1 MVDSAQATEYLTSML
16 KGFKL
21 EASEATDAVSMLT
34 ALDMDFAA
42 SAGDIAEA
50 LSRMATSAQLAGMSI
65 QEAAAAVTVIKDV
78 SQKSASSIGE
88 SIKTLLSRYGN
99 VKAGS
104 FVDLE
109 TGEADESLNDTEKV
123 LNALNISIRSSS
135 MEFRSFSDVLD
146 DVAEKWV
153 SLSTVEKNAVATAM
167 AGTRQRENFNILME
181 NYDSYK
187 KAIDTASDSQGTA
200 EEKYGAYMDSIE
212 AHLNKLKDAW
222 DELAQNFEGSAF
234 FKGLVDVA
242 TFLVENL
249 PKIIKL
255 FATLFASLNAYKLPV
270 AIKQLGGALNPFRSV
285 AAGKYAGFDKGWTI
299 QGMSQRMMKRE
310 LDYQAQTS
318 EAKAAS
324 EQLFG
329 VSGTEFN
336 YTPTIDASTNKI
348 VASQDKS
355 TASIQTV
362 IKLLQGYLY
371 GKADGG
377 FMTSDKRLE
386 QGRPRDKQRPN
397 AANTPGV
404 APGYSRMSPGNAKNR
419 TEEFLA
425 SKKKKT
431 SELRDTVNEYNRR
444 TSQAKEIQNVLGGKA
459 AQSSS
464 YLSNVNG
471 SLMAAY
477 YGPAKGELAEA
488 LDQLDRQGIN
498 VSEFLGTGLGSAEE
512 IEQARAVR
520 GYFANH
526 QDELAAIQRMQ
537 SFGSKTLTS
546 SDKALIKNART
557 NFQQLGLDSSLL
569 GSKSQVKGNIL
580 NPDTL
585 FLNALLGGA
594 PTSDKYKDF
603 RTIQDAVEMESD
615 LSTDRIELNDRD
627 ARRGRLRWNNQS
639 YKRRKVYDKDGNL
652 KGTEWVNK
660 ETGEALKPNSAG
672 ARHLDTA
679 ATQRKSIIK
688 TRALT
693 GVVGGLTAGVTAAAT
708 QEGDAT
714 DKFVA
719 GATNAVTTGL
729 LSAIPG
735 VGQIIGPILG
745 PILGDWISGALLDYI
760 HREDIARE
768 KRVEEANKYLE
779 SLTSIKDSVSNIE
792 SLNNNRENWD
802 SSDWGDLNDYI
813 RETMSILRENDDL
826 RLKFEEN
833 AAEIDSKYAG
843 MSASELMQIIQTGS
857 QDEADQLILA
867 LKNAQTS
874 ESLSATFAS
883 QEEERHT
890 IQENI
895 DDIQALGKVAT
906 MAAGSS
912 NAREAY
918 GALGEIEGI
927 SSHVTYSGD
936 TQYRAYEL
944 EEGQSLDDQLET
956 LKKAR
961 AEMESK
967 ALEAAEAGD
976 EDLESSYK
984 KIIETLDDNI
994 DVLDSS
1000 ISELANMN
1008 DELNDI
1014 SVEETVNS
1022 TIGTWDNTRI
1032 ANATLEEAIYTVAQ
1046 DLSLYGEAV
1055 YDAAGRITD
1064 EARTYIESFMR
1075 ENDKFSSLFEEDD
1088 TVLRRLLQQADQ
1100 RTELLANTGYS
1111 YEDLRE
1117 AFDYKDEEMQQA
1129 ILKAIN
1135 DRTETQVDNIDLETL
1150 TNLVYKLDPQNL
1162 ENYAEALGMTV
1173 DEVAE
1178 LKNVLGNTSL
1188 ADLLGD
1194 PQDTLDEISE
1204 KVSILSDYMSNGAVS
1219 AENYFKILSQ
1229 YTELLYEYDE
1239 KGNVIGIGTENITKN
1254 LMDDLYG
1261 SEGNL
1266 GTLLGYQTYEEAKT
1280 NSNLYDAFKEI
1291 VKNRYQGSTDLGFL
1305 ETSTTFNDDILA
1317 KLNQDQELWAL
1328 YSETMEG
1335 IMVDTSEYQTLV
1347 QSIIDYQSTMIDQE
1361 IEGLQSVQDA
1371 LEATNNTRQKELDLI
1386 KAKDALEN
1394 AKNEKKLVYRAGV
1407 GFTYES
1413 DQTAVQ
1419 EAQQNLED
1427 LETDKKSEDLQ
1438 YQIDQLEQS
1447 KAFLEAIPSSEELNA
1462 QKETYQAW
1470 MDKITENGEKQADIL
1485 SELGKAY
1492 TEISNI
1498 GEQMSLWVSKDEEV
1512 KSDADKAAETL
1523 INNTG
1528 EGTEDAISAAIG
1540 NVTASEGTQEYQG
1553 QMQKVQDQIALWEEN
1568 LQKSGIGNFMDY
1580 DTLEEAQANGFT
1592 GASTQEGFDALK
1604 NQYSAMK
1611 SGKYDKYKN
1620 ANTDVQFIELPNG
1633 EKFTV
1638 DPSATDSYWATSATQ
1653 LITAKLD
1660 DNSAFNNASG
1670 KGTDRLYVWND
1681 TLKDWGEKA
1690 DDGGKN
1696 QHGADEGWDI
1706 DPQEITN
1713 LPDGTML
1720 KSVSNNATNYA
1731 YKYSDDLYLKAYPAN
1746 REGTSDFEGG
1756 GTLINEEGTEGI
1768 ITPQGTLTALPAHTG
1783 IVPADLTR
1791 NLFELG
1797 EVAPNLVK
1805 QLSSL
1810 NYEYPTSTAIGN
1822 MDDHSTNINS
1832 LYATFQVDENF
1843 DFDQFLSEVRGTI
1856 NTSRHNG

>member
-1 MVDSAQATEYLTSML
+1 MIDASQATEYLTSLL

-21 EASEATDAVSMLT
+21 EATEASDAVSMLT
-34 ALDMDFAA
+34 KLDMEFAA
-42 SAGDIAEA
+42 SSGDIAEG
-50 LSRMATSAQLAGMSI
+50 LSRMATTAQMAGMSL

-88 SIKTLLSRYGN
+88 SLKTLLSRYGN

-109 TGEADESLNDTEKV
+109 TGEVDDSLNDTEKV
-123 LNALNISIRSSS
+123 LNAIGISIRSST
-135 MEFRSFSDVLD
+135 MEFRDFSDVMD
-146 DVAEKWV
+146 DLADKWV
-153 SLSTVEKNAVATAM
+153 SLTSVEQNAIATAM

-187 KAIDTASDSQGTA
+187 EAVESASDSQGVA
-200 EEKYGAYMDSIE
+200 DEKYEAYMDSIE
-212 AHLNKLKDAW
+212 AHLNQLKDAW

-234 FKGLVDVA
+234 FKGVVDVA
-242 TFLVENL
+242 TFLVEQL

-255 FATLFASLNAYKLPV
+255 FSTLFMTMNAYKLPTWLSDLWGAVNPLKSVSAGRFKGARSRFTTGGMKDRANIRKYERLKREGKDTSEIEAKLPKEYRDTFVTGDGNLNDTAKPIVDEQRKTNSTLDNIESMVQTITSSSSSAAGPMISIEGAGPTGIDPEPVVKLRNEVGDIHQKGSLRYDEWRAKQKVGNLQSAYNARNLDEKISEKAASLGSDSTEEDLKEYNDLIAEKARRLQEIVSASQDRLAITNKIAQKEAEINRLLKEQEV
-270 AIKQLGGALNPFRSV
+270 ARQTSASEVVSESQAEMTITAEKRTQLQQEQLATQEDIKQRIEEEKSLNAEKGQL
-285 AAGKYAGFDKGWTI
+285 AA
-299 QGMSQRMMKRE
+299 E
-310 LDYQAQTS
+310 QAQTAQDQVQAAT
-318 EAKAAS
+318 EAS
-324 EQLFG
+324 STGFSQLTTVPGQSLLPGTATSGITSG
-329 VSGTEFN
+329 V
-336 YTPTIDASTNKI
+336 P
-348 VASQDKS
+348 
-355 TASIQTV
+355 
-362 IKLLQGYLY
+362 
-371 GKADGG
+371 
-377 FMTSDKRLE
+377 KR
-386 QGRPRDKQRPN
+386 
-397 AANTPGV
+397 A
-404 APGYSRMSPGNAKNR
+404 
-419 TEEFLA
+419 
-425 SKKKKT
+425 
-431 SELRDTVNEYNRR
+431 
-444 TSQAKEIQNVLGGKA
+444 
-459 AQSSS
+459 
-464 YLSNVNG
+464 
-471 SLMAAY
+471 
-477 YGPAKGELAEA
+477 
-488 LDQLDRQGIN
+488 GI
-498 VSEFLGTGLGSAEE
+498 
-512 IEQARAVR
+512 
-520 GYFANH
+520 
-526 QDELAAIQRMQ
+526 
-537 SFGSKTLTS
+537 GSKITS
-546 SDKALIKNART
+546 KLS
-557 NFQQLGLDSSLL
+557 GLS
-569 GSKSQVKGNIL
+569 
-580 NPDTL
+580 
-585 FLNALLGGA
+585 GGA
-594 PTSDKYKDF
+594 GFS
-603 RTIQDAVEMESD
+603 A
-615 LSTDRIELNDRD
+615 LSGLM
-627 ARRGRLRWNNQS
+627 
-639 YKRRKVYDKDGNL
+639 
-652 KGTEWVNK
+652 
-660 ETGEALKPNSAG
+660 
-672 ARHLDTA
+672 
-679 ATQRKSIIK
+679 
-688 TRALT
+688 
-693 GVVGGLTAGVTAAAT
+693 GGLTAGITAAAT

-714 DKFVA
+714 DKAVA
-719 GATNAVTTGL
+719 AASNAVITGL
-729 LSAIPG
+729 ISAIPG
-735 VGQIIGPILG
+735 VGPILGGVLG
-745 PILGDWISGALLDYI
+745 PILGDRISGALLDYI

-802 SSDWGDLNDYI
+802 SSDWSDLNDYI

-843 MSASELMQIIQTGS
+843 MTASELMQIIQTGS

-918 GALGEIEGI
+918 GALREIEGI

-967 ALEAAEAGD
+967 ALEAAEAGN

-1008 DELNDI
+1008 DELNNI

-1117 AFDYKDEEMQQA
+1117 AFDYKDEGTQQD
-1129 ILKAIN
+1129 ILNAIN
-1135 DRTETQVDNIDLETL
+1135 NRTETQADNIDMETL

-1178 LKNVLGNTSL
+1178 LKSVLGNTSL
-1188 ADLLGD
+1188 ADLLGA

-1239 KGNVIGIGTENITKN
+1239 KGNVIGIGTGNITEN
-1254 LMDDLYG
+1254 LMNDLYG

-1280 NSNLYDAFKEI
+1280 NSGLYDAFKEI

-1328 YSETMEG
+1328 YSETMKG

-1347 QSIIDYQSTMIDQE
+1347 QSLIDYQSTMIDQE

-1371 LEATNNTRQKELDLI
+1371 LEATNDARQKELDLI

-1394 AKNEKKLVYRAGV
+1394 AKNKKKLVYRAGAGWV
-1407 GFTYES
+1407 YES

-1485 SELGKAY
+1485 SELEKAY

-1746 REGTSDFEGG
+1746 REGTSDFKGG

-1810 NYEYPTSTAIGN
+1810 NYEYPTSTAMGN

>member
-1 MVDSAQATEYLTSML
+1 MALSTLGMTSAADATEQLTSML

-21 EASEATDAVSMLT
+21 EATEVMGVVDKLVSLDLEF
-34 ALDMDFAA
+34 ALSA
-42 SAGDIAEA
+42 SDVGSA
-50 LSRMATSAQLAGMSI
+50 LSRTAAVARQVGMDMDH
-65 QEAAAAVTVIKDV
+65 AAAAITTVIDV
-78 SQKSASSIGE
+78 TQGAPE
-88 SIKTLLSRYGN
+88 SVGNAFKTIFSRYSN
-99 VKAGS
+99 VKLGVFEDMEDGS
-104 FVDLE
+104 SD
-109 TGEADESLNDTEKV
+109 EALNDTEKV
-123 LNALNISIRSSS
+123 LNSIGISIRSSS
-135 MEFRSFSDVLD
+135 MEFREFSDVLD
-146 DVAEKWV
+146 ELADKWV
-153 SLSTVEKNAVATAM
+153 TLSSVQKAAIANSLSGV
-167 AGTRQRENFNILME
+167 RQQNVFLSLMD
-181 NYDSYK
+181 NYDSYR
-187 KAIDTASDSQGTA
+187 KALEVSADA
-200 EEKYGAYMDSIE
+200 EGAADEKYEAYMDSIE
-212 AHLNKLKDAW
+212 AHLNQLKDAW
-222 DELAQNFEGSAF
+222 DELAQNFEGSTF
-234 FKGLVDVA
+234 FKGVVDFA
-242 TFLVENL
+242 TFLVEQL

-255 FATLFASLNAYKLPV
+255 FSTLFMTLNAYKMPMWLNNLWGVFDPRKV
-270 AIKQLGGALNPFRSV
+270 VSTGRFKGARSRFTTGGMEDRANILKYEKLKE
-285 AAGKYAGFDKGWTI
+285 AGKDTSEIEAKLPKEYRDTFITGDGNLNDTAKPIVDEQRKGNSTLDNIAKVATQINNKMDGGVGATTTTLSSTALTPDNSILPLAKRGVEIDDELKSLSKQRQMANLKVATATSAYNRHIIPQEMKWSESADSSDDLKDNSQYQAFLEERARYEENIDKAVEERARIEEQITRLTKERADI
-299 QGMSQRMMKRE
+299 SEKIKAAEDQS
-310 LDYQAQTS
+310 AQTS
-318 EAKAAS
+318 IE
-324 EQLFG
+324 
-329 VSGTEFN
+329 
-336 YTPTIDASTNKI
+336 
-348 VASQDKS
+348 ASQTTVAAEKTK
-355 TASIQTV
+355 TAEELKQSAETVKQTTEETKQTIENVKQTGEEQKQTV
-362 IKLLQGYLY
+362 QDQVQAATEASSTGFSQLTTVPGQSLLPGT
-371 GKADGG
+371 A
-377 FMTSDKRLE
+377 TS
-386 QGRPRDKQRPN
+386 GI
-397 AANTPGV
+397 TSGV
-404 APGYSRMSPGNAKNR
+404 P
-419 TEEFLA
+419 
-425 SKKKKT
+425 KKT
-431 SELRDTVNEYNRR
+431 
-444 TSQAKEIQNVLGGKA
+444 
-459 AQSSS
+459 
-464 YLSNVNG
+464 
-471 SLMAAY
+471 
-477 YGPAKGELAEA
+477 
-488 LDQLDRQGIN
+488 GI
-498 VSEFLGTGLGSAEE
+498 
-512 IEQARAVR
+512 
-520 GYFANH
+520 
-526 QDELAAIQRMQ
+526 
-537 SFGSKTLTS
+537 GSKITS
-546 SDKALIKNART
+546 KLS
-557 NFQQLGLDSSLL
+557 GLS
-569 GSKSQVKGNIL
+569 
-580 NPDTL
+580 
-585 FLNALLGGA
+585 GGA
-594 PTSDKYKDF
+594 GFS
-603 RTIQDAVEMESD
+603 A
-615 LSTDRIELNDRD
+615 LSGLM
-627 ARRGRLRWNNQS
+627 
-639 YKRRKVYDKDGNL
+639 
-652 KGTEWVNK
+652 
-660 ETGEALKPNSAG
+660 
-672 ARHLDTA
+672 
-679 ATQRKSIIK
+679 
-688 TRALT
+688 
-693 GVVGGLTAGVTAAAT
+693 GGLTAGVTAAAT

-714 DKFVA
+714 DKAVA
-719 GATNAVTTGL
+719 AASNAVTTGL
-729 LSAIPG
+729 ISAIPG
-735 VGQIIGPILG
+735 VGPILGGVLG

-967 ALEAAEAGD
+967 ALEAAEAGN

-1008 DELNDI
+1008 DELNNI
-1014 SVEETVNS
+1014 SIEETVNS

-1117 AFDYKDEEMQQA
+1117 AFDYKDEGTQQD
-1129 ILKAIN
+1129 ILNAIN
-1135 DRTETQVDNIDLETL
+1135 NRTETQADNIDMETL

-1178 LKNVLGNTSL
+1178 LKSVLGNTSL
-1188 ADLLGD
+1188 ADLLGA

-1239 KGNVIGIGTENITKN
+1239 KGNVIGIGTGNITEN
-1254 LMDDLYG
+1254 LMNDLYG

-1280 NSNLYDAFKEI
+1280 NSGLYEAFKEI

-1347 QSIIDYQSTMIDQE
+1347 QSLIDYQSTMIDQE

-1371 LEATNNTRQKELDLI
+1371 LEATNDARQKELDLI

-1394 AKNEKKLVYRAGV
+1394 AKNEKKLVYRAGAGWV
-1407 GFTYES
+1407 YES

-1485 SELGKAY
+1485 SELEKAY

-1810 NYEYPTSTAIGN
+1810 NYEYPTSTAMGN